1 MARTEM
7 GPPANGAQESPDINS
22 DLDHAIVGEEFSAT
36 PTYPSMVWDLDLVM
50 LVPNPSLITPPEQE
64 TVPGSVTNDQGDPLA
79 AANAA
84 SIAPNITPVTRDLD
98 ASVDAPAVDGEILVE
113 GPGVDNVASASAPAN
128 EAIDVSPDM
137 VVDDENLGPDPVDEA
152 VKRLAGLSPHE
163 YDRARKNEAKALGLR
178 IPILDEAV
186 KQAQAAQRQ
195 ALGNGNAVSF
205 PAVEPWDEPMEL
217 AQVLDEIQETI
228 RRFIVCDIE
237 TSVAA
242 ALWIA
247 FTWFIDHVQI
257 APIAAIVSP
266 RPRCGKTQFL
276 DVLSRLSRRPLPAS
290 HISPAAV
297 FRVIQAHSPTL
308 LIDEA
313 DTFLKDNEPMRNVL
327 NSGHTRQSAF
337 VIRVDGDPSAISQFS
352 TWSAKAIAS
361 IGHLPGTIMDRSIE
375 LPLKRK
381 LPSENVQRLRH
392 ADPAQFNTLVRKL
405 ARLAEDI
412 GPTIAQARPDLPPEL
427 NDRAQDNW
435 EPLLAV
441 ANLAGGQWPQKARV
455 AALKLSGADHEAMSP
470 STELLADIKEAFGLK
485 DRISTADLLAALVRE
500 EPGPRGRSGGGRP
513 NSPSQLATRLKEFK
527 IHSMDLKF
535 PGNRALK
542 GFRLAQFQ
550 DAFDRYLTPPA
561 GGAGPATPQLSNGD
575 ADL

>member
-1 MARTEM
+1 MSQHQEPTILPTCPERDRVPDSGVKRVHAKLFTPLKVNAPVLRVPVAQINGGQAI
-7 GPPANGAQESPDINS
+7 GPPVA
-22 DLDHAIVGEEFSAT
+22 V
-36 PTYPSMVWDLDLVM
+36 PT
-50 LVPNPSLITPPEQE
+50 
-64 TVPGSVTNDQGDPLA
+64 DPVVSRQA
-79 AANAA
+79 
-84 SIAPNITPVTRDLD
+84 RD
-98 ASVDAPAVDGEILVE
+98 E
-113 GPGVDNVASASAPAN
+113 GPG
-128 EAIDVSPDM
+128 
-137 VVDDENLGPDPVDEA
+137 LDPVVEA
-152 VKRLAGLSPHE
+152 VNRLAELPPHE
-163 YDRARKNEAKALGLR
+163 YDRERKKEASVLGLR
-178 IPILDEAV
+178 ITTLDEAV
-186 KQAQAAQRQ
+186 RQAQTVHRQ
-195 ALGNGNAVSF
+195 ALGKGKAVSF
-205 PAVEPWDEPMEL
+205 PSVEPWDEPVDA
-217 AQVLDEIQETI
+217 AQVLDELQDTI
-228 RRFIVCDIE
+228 RRFIVCEIE
-237 TSVAA
+237 TAVAA

-266 RPRCGKTQFL
+266 LPRCGKTQLL
-276 DVLSRLSRRPLPAS
+276 DILRRLSRRPMVAS

-297 FRVIQAHSPTL
+297 FRVIEAHSPTL

-313 DTFLKDNEPMRNVL
+313 DTFLKENEPMRNVL
-327 NSGHTRQSAF
+327 NSGHTRQNAT
-337 VIRVDGDPSAISQFS
+337 VIRANSDPSAISQFS

-361 IGHLPGTIMDRSIE
+361 IGRLPGTIMDRSIE

-381 LPSENVQRLRH
+381 LPSEKVQRLRH

-441 ANLAGGQWPQKARV
+441 ADLGGGQWPQKARA

-470 STELLADIKEAFGLK
+470 STEFLADIKEAFGLK

-500 EPGPRGRSGGGRP
+500 EPGPWGRSGGGRP
-513 NSPSQLATRLKEFK
+513 NSPSQLATRLKEFE

-535 PGNRALK
+535 PGNRTLK

-561 GGAGPATPQLSNGD
+561 GGAGPATPQLSIGD